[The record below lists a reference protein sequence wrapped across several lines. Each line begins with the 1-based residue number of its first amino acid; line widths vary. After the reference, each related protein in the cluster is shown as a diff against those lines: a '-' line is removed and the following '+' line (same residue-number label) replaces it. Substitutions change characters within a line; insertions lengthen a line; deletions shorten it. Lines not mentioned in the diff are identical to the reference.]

1 MTSLAQEERI
11 EIADIFRRH
20 GESFRRTHR
29 IPREHL
35 QAMRAIENCRTAA
48 LGGHMQQCDRCGHE
62 VPAYNSCRNR
72 HCPKCL
78 APARRR
84 WIRARESELLPV
96 PYFHVVFT
104 IPSAVE
110 PVVIRNRRV
119 MYGILFRA
127 VRETLLEI
135 SADEKHLGAVPGIL
149 AVLHTW
155 GQTLSTHTHVH
166 CVVPA
171 GGIALDGRIWVG
183 GDATFLLPV
192 RVLSEVFRG
201 KFMDFYR
208 AACAGGE
215 IRFPGRI
222 ENLADETARREMNR
236 RLYAVNWVVYAKR
249 PFGGP
254 AQVLSYLAQ
263 YTHRVAITNHR
274 IEKLEGGRVTFR
286 YKDYRDHET
295 KRLTLDAEEFIRR
308 FLLHILPAR
317 FMKIRSFGFLA
328 NRGRRKKIERCRTLI
343 REAGA
348 EVKREEERSQERRVT
363 ETADG
368 APGTEWGEGP
378 PRRCC
383 PVCHEGEMKRRRVL
397 PPVRWNGAHAPP

>member
-1 MTSLAQEERI
+1 MSSLAKEERI

-20 GESFRRTHR
+20 GERFRRTHR
-29 IPREHL
+29 LPREHL
-35 QAMRAIENCRTAA
+35 RAMRAIENCRTAA
-48 LGGHMQQCDRCGHE
+48 LGGHIQQCDRCGHE

-104 IPSAVE
+104 IPAPIE
-110 PVVIRNRRV
+110 PVVIRNRRA

-155 GQTLSTHTHVH
+155 GQTLSAHTHIH

-171 GGIALDGRIWVG
+171 GGMSRDGMRWVQ
-183 GDATFLLPV
+183 GDSAFLLPV

-208 AACAGGE
+208 AACNEGV

-222 ENLADETARREMNR
+222 AHLADEKARREMNR

-274 IEKLEGGRVTFR
+274 IEKLENGRVTFR

-295 KRLTLDAEEFIRR
+295 KRLTLNAEEFIRR

-328 NRGRRKKIERCRTLI
+328 NRDRRKKIERCRALI
-343 REAGA
+343 RGARA
-348 EVKREEERSQERRVT
+348 EVKREEERCVAEK
-363 ETADG
+363 ADG
-368 APGTEWGEGP
+368 ISVPEYGEGP
-378 PRRCC
+378 LERRC